1 MTCGI
6 KVSTRRKKNLPHVH
20 KAGQC
25 FSVEHFPETLPFDP
39 MGCQKVASPEVSD
52 AEPRLQQAPV
62 AAPDAEQIVDELL
75 EDVGEDIL
83 E

>member
-1 MTCGI
+1 
-6 KVSTRRKKNLPHVH
+6 
-20 KAGQC
+20 
-25 FSVEHFPETLPFDP
+25 
-39 MGCQKVASPEVSD
+39 MGCQIVAPPEVSD

>member
-1 MTCGI
+1 
-6 KVSTRRKKNLPHVH
+6 
-20 KAGQC
+20 
-25 FSVEHFPETLPFDP
+25 

-52 AEPRLQQAPV
+52 AEQRLQQAPV

-75 EDVGEDIL
+75 EDVGEDIF